1 MSGTFDD
8 AFFINLLLHFQQ
20 AVKAPVHREIREF
33 PFDDPGEPYKGTD
46 IIKPDLSEEFFRSEN
61 LKTCVP
67 ESVALGCKIK
77 IRERFLRIRK
87 DHLNQIPVI
96 PAAHLLG
103 DKQTAGFQYP
113 G

>member
-8 AFFINLLLHFQQ
+8 AFFINLRLQFQQ
-20 AVKAPVHREIREF
+20 AVKAPVRREIREF
-33 PFDDPGEPYKGTD
+33 PFDDPGEPYKGAD
-46 IIKPDLSEEFFRSEN
+46 IIKPDLSEKFIGSAN
-61 LKTCVP
+61 LKACAP
-67 ESVALGCKIK
+67 ERVILGFKLK
-77 IRERFLRIRK
+77 IRERLLRVRT